1 MATVPT
7 GKMEREL
14 RRLYMRWVHQ
24 LPRHQDDL
32 HNYVAKF
39 RRDSMD
45 LIERMGGDI
54 ARLGILAD
62 FPAPKRLD
70 LSLHVGTI
78 YSDMELAA
86 ISAQIGLG
94 LNPRQTAEALV
105 QSGVD
110 KSYRRLERLART
122 ETVRAYWK
130 NSWDSVED
138 LGLVMLW
145 SAERGPRTCDPCLER
160 DGMVVPSREVRDH
173 PNGRCTL
180 VAELPSRVNYKGSVA
195 PDGSIY
201 NDPDWDKAYLKALGS
216 QPLSG
221 EGDPTKAASSTSEVG
236 TKFSQASMEAGSKSA
251 DKFIFDVDADAWGPT
266 ERAAWTEYVDG
277 NYAGLNKLYRDPA
290 AFVKEVSPGQ
300 AMDLQRKADTL
311 EKLFDQHTLPTETIT
326 YRGVAA
332 TEKFNPKALEL
343 GQDFADPGLFS
354 TSASRSVAEDFRD
367 HMSPTPEDGWLIIVK
382 SPPGTKALPGLHQ
395 EAELMLKP
403 GQVQQVVGIDPTT
416 RIIYMEVRP

>member
-39 RRDSMD
+39 QRDSTD
-45 LIERMGGDI
+45 LIERMGGDV

-201 NDPDWDKAYLKALGS
+201 QDPAWVKTKAVTQETDTWKPTMTPEEADRWASDSVIQEVMYHGTGTDVAASGIMSSGFDLSKIGTSTSNRGVYGAGVYLTETHSVADVYAALGNVTEGAVITTRVNLKN
-216 QPLSG
+216 PVEYLSLFRN
-221 EGDPTKAASSTSEVG
+221 EEFIQWQAA
-236 TKFSQASMEAGSKSA
+236 
-251 DKFIFDVDADAWGPT
+251 
-266 ERAAWTEYVDG
+266 
-277 NYAGLNKLYRDPA
+277 YAGPNE
-290 AFVKEVSPGQ
+290 AFPDALSSF
-300 AMDLQRKADTL
+300 LQSAGYDGVIK
-311 EKLFDQHTLPTETIT
+311 
-326 YRGVAA
+326 RGSD
-332 TEKFNPKALEL
+332 KK
-343 GQDFADPGLFS
+343 
-354 TSASRSVAEDFRD
+354 
-367 HMSPTPEDGWLIIVK
+367 I
-382 SPPGTKALPGLHQ
+382 
-395 EAELMLKP
+395 AELVVFDP
-403 GQVQQVVGIDPTT
+403 RNIVVVGSEK
-416 RIIYMEVRP
+416 R